1 MLGFCEKHGVVSGNQ
16 LATKSDFSDVL
27 LQSRLNLELNR
38 MLSCGTCLKSML
50 LLWQLHLL
58 DEILPTHASYLRL
71 HKTSRSADSE
81 SLLWSCMSATYQV
94 VVNVSFPP
102 ASLGIMAA

>member
-1 MLGFCEKHGVVSGNQ
+1 MNKNDVIPGYQ
-16 LATKSDFSDVL
+16 LSTKIDFSAV

-50 LLWQLHLL
+50 LLWQLHML

-71 HKTSRSADSE
+71 HKTSRSVVSM
-81 SLLWSCMSATYQV
+81 LWSSISATCQV
-94 VVNVSFPP
+94 VVSVSLPP
-102 ASLGIMAA
+102 ASLDTLGSP

>member
-1 MLGFCEKHGVVSGNQ
+1 MNKYGVVSGYQ
-16 LATKSDFSDVL
+16 LTAKIEFSAV

-50 LLWQLHLL
+50 LLWQLHML

-71 HKTSRSADSE
+71 HKTSRSVASM
-81 SLLWSCMSATYQV
+81 LWSCMSATHRV
-94 VVNVSFPP
+94 VVSVSLPP
-102 ASLGIMAA
+102 ASLDTIWLP

>member
-1 MLGFCEKHGVVSGNQ
+1 MNKYSVVSGYQ
-16 LATKSDFSDVL
+16 LTTKIDFSAV

-50 LLWQLHLL
+50 LLWQLHML

-71 HKTSRSADSE
+71 HKTSRSVASM
-81 SLLWSCMSATYQV
+81 LWSCMSATYQV
-94 VVNVSFPP
+94 VVSVPLLP
-102 ASLGIMAA
+102 ASFDTIRSP